1 MKNFEFCV
9 LGACALFVAVV
20 AWRQLVRAWRE
31 KSSDWIAS
39 ILLLVTAFLLTVSA
53 VESHKSS
60 SRAALPP
67 MDTASIRATFLDLGA
82 QGSQRQL
89 VFRYR
94 LRNTSESNFLLD
106 GAACSTVS
114 FRFVPGAKYD
124 PASALLEKDS
134 VAYEQYTGLTRLPSK
149 GIELS
154 PCPLVLKP
162 GEGQDVTL
170 TIPYSYPPSFGSPNE
185 SNLRGYV
192 RATMRNVDGFGAA
205 NARGTRGILFPKG
218 W

>member
-1 MKNFEFCV
+1 MQNFEFCV
-9 LGACALFVAVV
+9 LGACALFVVVV
-20 AWRQLVRAWRE
+20 ALRQLVCAWRE
-31 KSSDWIAS
+31 KSSDWIAP
-39 ILLLVTAFLLTVSA
+39 ILLLVTAFLLTVA
-53 VESHKSS
+53 TVESHKRS
-60 SRAALPP
+60 SRAALPR
-67 MDTASIRATFLDLGA
+67 MDTASVHATFLDLGA
-82 QGSQRQL
+82 QDPQRQL

-94 LRNTSESNFLLD
+94 LHNTSESNFLLD

-134 VAYEQYTGLTRLPSK
+134 AAYQRYSGLVRLPRK

-154 PCPLVLKP
+154 PCPLALKP
-162 GEGQDVTL
+162 GEVRDVAL
-170 TIPYSYPPSFGSPNE
+170 AVPYAYPSNFGSPNE
-185 SNLRGYV
+185 PNIRSYV

-205 NARGTRGILFPKG
+205 NTHGTRGILFPKG

>member
-1 MKNFEFCV
+1 MNNFEFYV
-9 LGACALFVAVV
+9 LGACVSFVVVV
-20 AWRQLVRAWRE
+20 ALRQLARPWRE
-31 KSSDWIAS
+31 NSSDWIAP
-39 ILLLVTAFLLTVSA
+39 ILLLVTAFLLTVAA
-53 VESHKSS
+53 VESHKWS

-67 MDTASIRATFLDLGA
+67 MDTASVHATFLDLGA
-82 QGSQRQL
+82 QGPQRQL

-94 LRNTSESNFLLD
+94 LRNTSASNFLLD
-106 GAACSTVS
+106 GAACSLVS

-134 VAYEQYTGLTRLPSK
+134 AVYERYTGLVRLPHK

-154 PCPLVLKP
+154 PCPLALKP
-162 GEGQDVTL
+162 GEAQDVGL
-170 TIPYSYPPSFGSPNE
+170 AVPYVYPSSFGSPNE
-185 SNLRGYV
+185 SNLRSYV

-205 NARGTRGILFPKG
+205 NIRGTRGILFPKG